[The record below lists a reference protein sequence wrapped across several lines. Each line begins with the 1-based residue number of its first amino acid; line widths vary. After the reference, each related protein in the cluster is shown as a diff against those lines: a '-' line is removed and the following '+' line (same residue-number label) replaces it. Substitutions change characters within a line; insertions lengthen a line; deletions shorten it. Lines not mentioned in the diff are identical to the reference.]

1 MGHGPTGHAH
11 GVISRA
17 ASYVDGID
25 QKANGLAAQTE
36 QEIARM
42 AERVVEINRLQ
53 AVVQGVADA
62 TSNKSDQVIAD
73 FKSFCDA
80 ARAEISAGAV
90 TNQEAMSKA
99 EEVHTAV
106 NNLFDKCRLA
116 YDQNKVD
123 LNTLKETFTSEAN
136 DLRQGVYKWSATY
149 SQEIKDMVRVWV
161 SGPGAEQRPS
171 ASSTK
176 HDKKELSVW
185 KIPENVAKLDF
196 RHWLDTVDIQL
207 EAIHGFQF
215 PDLVLEKIKRA
226 TTEVTKESLKAIIVG
241 INDDNREKKRKEAIE
256 KTGAPPGIGNADPW
270 YEMNRAG
277 GSDLIDPES

>member
-1 MGHGPTGHAH
+1 MASFNDMTPAQTESIQGWVTSQLDARMEM
-11 GVISRA
+11 ISRA

-25 QKANGLAAQTE
+25 QKANALAAQTE

-42 AERVVEINRLQ
+42 AERVMEINRLQ
-53 AVVQGVADA
+53 AVVQGVADT
-62 TSNKSDQVIAD
+62 TSSKFDQVIAD

-80 ARAEISAGAV
+80 ARTEISAGAV

-99 EEVHTAV
+99 EEVRSSV
-106 NNLFDKCRLA
+106 NDLFEKCRLA
-116 YDQNKVD
+116 FDQNAAD
-123 LNTLKETFTSEAN
+123 LHALKATFTTEAN

-149 SQEIKDMVRVWV
+149 AQEIKEMVRVGMTGQGV
-161 SGPGAEQRPS
+161 EQRPG

-185 KIPENVAKLDF
+185 KIPENVAKPDF

-226 TTEVTKESLKAIIVG
+226 TTEATK
-241 INDDNREKKRKEAIE
+241 
-256 KTGAPPGIGNADPW
+256 
-270 YEMNRAG
+270 
-277 GSDLIDPES
+277 